1 MRKIIFAAPFVIFA
15 SLAAVIAWVNLA
27 AVEGGIPE
35 DYSKEDAEK
44 FKGEE
49 YIETAWNHWNYGG
62 GFADENYEK
71 NLTFIALRAI
81 DAKQMEALG
90 LSREILELQKIL
102 GLIGGELGMLSDEEK
117 ETYFTVFEEKLDAV
131 YESIN

>member
-1 MRKIIFAAPFVIFA
+1 MRKIIFAAPFVILV
-15 SLAAVIAWVNLA
+15 SLATVIAWVNLA
-27 AVEGGIPE
+27 AVEEGIPE
-35 DYSKEDAEK
+35 DYSKEDTEE
-44 FKGEE
+44 FNGEE
-49 YIETAWNHWNYGG
+49 YIETAWIHWNFGG

-90 LSREILELQKIL
+90 LSSEIAELRKIS
-102 GLIGGELGMLSDEEK
+102 GLIDGELGMLSEEEK
-117 ETYFTVFEEKLDAV
+117 EAYFTVFEEKLDAV

>member
-35 DYSKEDAEK
+35 DYSKKDAEK

-49 YIETAWNHWNYGG
+49 YIETAWNHWSSGG
-62 GFADENYEK
+62 GFAVEDYEK
-71 NLTFIALRAI
+71 NLTFIALRSI
-81 DAKQMEALG
+81 GDKQMEALE
-90 LSREILELQKIL
+90 LSREITELQKIS
-102 GLIGGELGMLSDEEK
+102 GLMGGEVGMLSEEEK
-117 ETYFTVFEEKLDAV
+117 EAYHTGIEEKLHAL

>member
-1 MRKIIFAAPFVIFA
+1 M
-15 SLAAVIAWVNLA
+15 NLA
-27 AVEGGIPE
+27 AVEEGIPE
-35 DYSKEDAEK
+35 DYSKEDTEE
-44 FKGEE
+44 FNGEE
-49 YIETAWNHWNYGG
+49 YIETAWIHWNFGG

-90 LSREILELQKIL
+90 LSSEIAELRKIS
-102 GLIGGELGMLSDEEK
+102 GLIDGELGMLSEK
-117 ETYFTVFEEKLDAV
+117 EKEAYFTVFEEKLDAV

>member
-15 SLAAVIAWVNLA
+15 SLAAAIAWVNLA
-27 AVEGGIPE
+27 RVEGGIPE
-35 DYSKEDAEK
+35 DYSKEDAEE

-49 YIETAWNHWNYGG
+49 YIETAWNHWSSGG
-62 GFADENYEK
+62 GFHDENYEM
-71 NLTFIALRAI
+71 NLTFIALRSI

-90 LSREILELQKIL
+90 LSREIAELQKIS
-102 GLIGGELGMLSDEEK
+102 GLMGRESGMLSEEEK
-117 ETYFTVFEEKLDAV
+117 EAYQKVFEEKLRGV